1 MLTFRK
7 FTAIVV
13 GSILIAVG
21 INFFLVPH
29 RVLDGGIIGISLI
42 INYLFDAKIGLVII
56 GCSIPIFTLAWFHN
70 RPIFYNSLTG
80 MIVSS
85 LFIDFL
91 APFQYHFLYYIE
103 LTSISSSI
111 IGGFIAG
118 TGFGIMLRYETSTG
132 GIDLLAQFLTKYVS
146 INVGIILFAM
156 DALIIGVG
164 VLLLSG
170 DTLLLSVLTII
181 AGGVATSLCNF
192 NKIGTH

>member
-1 MLTFRK
+1 VLTLPK
-7 FTAIVV
+7 FIAIVA

-29 RVLDGGIIGISLI
+29 RVLDGGIIGVSLI

-56 GCSIPIFTLAWFHN
+56 GCSIPIFILAWFHN
-70 RPIFYNSLTG
+70 RPIFYDSLSG
-80 MIVSS
+80 MIISS

-91 APFQYHFLYYIE
+91 APFQYYFLYYVE

-118 TGFGIMLRYETSTG
+118 TGFGVMLRYETSTG
-132 GIDLLAQFLTKYVS
+132 GIDLLAQFLSKYVS
-146 INVGIILFAM
+146 INVGIILFVM
-156 DALIIGVG
+156 DAVIIGVG

-170 DTLLLSVLTII
+170 DTLLLSVLTIL

-192 NKIGTH
+192 RKI

>member
-1 MLTFRK
+1 MLTLPK
-7 FTAIVV
+7 FTAILV

-21 INFFLVPH
+21 VNFFLVPH

-56 GCSIPIFTLAWFHN
+56 GCSIPIFIVAWFHN
-70 RPIFYNSLTG
+70 RPIFYDSLSG

-85 LFIDFL
+85 LLIDLL
-91 APFQYHFLYYIE
+91 APFQYYFQYYVE

-118 TGFGIMLRYETSTG
+118 TGFGVMLRYETSTG
-132 GIDLLAQFLTKYVS
+132 GIDLLAQFLSKYVS
-146 INVGIILFAM
+146 INVGIILFVM

-170 DTLLLSVLTII
+170 DTLLLSVLTIL

-192 NKIGTH
+192 RKI